1 MKSFSPSFPWLEFL
15 CNHERV
21 EEFKFGCELILF
33 GYDVLSCKR
42 RLSFRCM
49 CLSKTVWTTPVVVDL
64 PCIPQALSSDN
75 KELIS
80 AFQLFNMMEMGETT
94 SSLSCHLLN
103 CREININLFISLDVW
118 CAGCGDRNWIL
129 SHDMKVSKRR
139 GSCCDEECVFVVD
152 LSDTRRILLWQLFG
166 CCVLH
171 SHQNVTRL
179 INKPLTNQSSLIEMF
194 HEPNSFCVGC
204 QVANCRLK
212 LRHTIHRLSSIIRW
226 LCKLNRATS

>member
-1 MKSFSPSFPWLEFL
+1 M
-15 CNHERV
+15 

-80 AFQLFNMMEMGETT
+80 AFRVFNMMEMGETT

-139 GSCCDEECVFVVD
+139 ESCCDEECVFVVD
-152 LSDTRRILLWQLFG
+152 SRDIKRTLSTMATVRLL
-166 CCVLH
+166 C
-171 SHQNVTRL
+171 
-179 INKPLTNQSSLIEMF
+179 SSLTPKCDAFDKQASYESKQPDRNVSWAEFIL
-194 HEPNSFCVGC
+194 C
-204 QVANCRLK
+204 
-212 LRHTIHRLSSIIRW
+212 RLSS
-226 LCKLNRATS
+226 S